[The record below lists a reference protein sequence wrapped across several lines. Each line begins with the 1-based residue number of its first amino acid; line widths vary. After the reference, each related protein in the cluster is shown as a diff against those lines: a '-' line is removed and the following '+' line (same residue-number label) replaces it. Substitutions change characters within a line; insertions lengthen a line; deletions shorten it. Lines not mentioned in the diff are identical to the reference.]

1 MILLE
6 SRKRGASMKITD
18 IQVNQLKPPEGRTGG
33 RLLVRV
39 FTDEGIIGYSEGSRG
54 LGVFRAYLDDVIK
67 PLLVGTS
74 PLQPRQIWETLALG
88 TGEQATR
95 LPSQI
100 VGAIDVAC
108 WDIMGKA
115 AGMPVYSLLGGAR
128 RTEIPL
134 YWSRGNGWKKQPEE
148 MLEEVQE
155 GYEKGYRAFKV
166 RMDWRDY
173 RQDSNPVK
181 DMAIYQKCREW
192 LPDGVPLGFD
202 ANCGYSVST
211 AIEQGRQLEEM
222 GAAHF
227 EEPLPQYDFPG
238 LRQVV
243 DALDVAVSTGEQELS
258 AWRFRDLMM
267 LGNPDI
273 LQPDILN
280 VGGLS
285 EVVRVF
291 EMAVTHN
298 KVVMPHSP
306 SLGLNSLAS
315 LHAYSTV
322 TNAVRPHEFS
332 EEFTGPV
339 PHVAALFVDPIV
351 PENGAIKL
359 SDRPGLGV
367 EIDEKALADAII
379 A

>member
-1 MILLE
+1 
-6 SRKRGASMKITD
+6 MKITD
-18 IQVNQLKPPEGRTGG
+18 VTVNQLRPPEASDLHLFAGPQG
-33 RLLVRV
+33 RLIVQV
-39 FTDEGIIGYSEGSRG
+39 HTDEGIVGIAEGSRG
-54 LGVFRAYLDDVIK
+54 LRVFRAYVDEVIK
-67 PLLVGTS
+67 PLIVGMS
-74 PLQPRQIWETLALG
+74 PLQPRQIREILALG
-88 TGEQATR
+88 TGERGTR

-100 VGAIDVAC
+100 VGPIDVAC
-108 WDIMGKA
+108 WDILGKA
-115 AGMPVYSLLGGAR
+115 AGLPIYTLLGGAA

-134 YWSRGNGWKKQPEE
+134 YWSRGSGWRKEPDE

-173 RQDSNPVK
+173 RQDSNPAK
-181 DMAIYQKCREW
+181 DLAIFRKCREW
-192 LPDGVPLGFD
+192 LPDDVPLSFD

-211 AIEQGRQLEEM
+211 AIEQGRRLEEM
-222 GAAHF
+222 GVAHF
-227 EEPLPQYDFPG
+227 EEPLPPYDFPG

-243 DALDVAVSTGEQELS
+243 DALDCAVSSGEQEIS

-273 LQPDILN
+273 LQPDVIT

-285 EVVRVF
+285 EVMRVY

-306 SLGLNSLAS
+306 NIGANSLAS

-339 PHVAALFVDPIV
+339 ERIAELYVEPII
-351 PENGAIKL
+351 PDNGVIKL
-359 SDRPGLGV
+359 SDRPGLGL
-367 EIDEKALADAII
+367 ELDEKALANAII

>member
-1 MILLE
+1 
-6 SRKRGASMKITD
+6 MKITD
-18 IQVNQLKPPEGRTGG
+18 IKVNQLRPPEGQTTG
-33 RLLVRV
+33 RLIVQV
-39 FTDEGIIGYSEGSRG
+39 FTDEGIVGIAEGSRG
-54 LGVFRAYLDDVIK
+54 LNVFRAYLDEVIR
-67 PLLVGTS
+67 PLIVGVS

-88 TGEQATR
+88 TGAGSPTR

-115 AGMPVYSLLGGAR
+115 AGLPVYALLGGAR

-173 RQDSNPVK
+173 RQDANPAK
-181 DMAIYQKCREW
+181 DIAIYQKCREW
-192 LPDGVPLGFD
+192 LPDDVPLGFD

-211 AIEQGRQLEEM
+211 AIEQGRRLEEM
-222 GAAHF
+222 GVAHF

-243 DALDVAVSTGEQELS
+243 DALDCAVSTGEQEIS
-258 AWRFRDLMM
+258 AWRFRDLML

-285 EVVRVF
+285 EVVRVY
-291 EMAVTHN
+291 EMAVANN

-306 SLGLNSLAS
+306 SLGVNSLAS

-332 EEFTGPV
+332 EEFSGPV
-339 PHVAALFVDPIV
+339 PYVASLFVDPII
-351 PENGAIKL
+351 PENGKIKL
-359 SDRPGLGV
+359 NDRPGLGV
-367 EIDEKALADAII
+367 ELDEKALADAIV

>member
-1 MILLE
+1 
-6 SRKRGASMKITD
+6 MKITD